1 MMKTH
6 TRLLKCALEVE
17 DSRSYWRR
25 RVPGTPPP
33 TASAALSDL
42 WFGPKSLPR
51 VTVLLLNFRYRF
63 DAFPSALAALHHW
76 SLAAPASLHAA
87 APLICHWHT
96 QLTDP
101 LYRAFTRYLSE
112 RRASANPTITR
123 DVALTWVSAFP
134 DAGPWTMSTRVQ
146 FASKLL
152 SAAYAAGLVASN
164 SDRKPR
170 PLVTPRVPDDA
181 LAYAI
186 HLSRLAD
193 LDLDN
198 DLLASV
204 GLTLADG
211 TLDARLARTAAIHLS
226 RLGDVIDLTLREP
239 DLTTWSLTIQDAA

>member
-1 MMKTH
+1 MTRTH
-6 TRLLKCALEVE
+6 TRLLKCALEVD

-25 RVPGTPPP
+25 REPGTPPP
-33 TASAALSDL
+33 TATAALTDL

-51 VTVLLLNFRYRF
+51 VTTLLLNFRYRF
-63 DAFPSALAALHHW
+63 EAFPEALAALHRW
-76 SLAAPASLHAA
+76 SQTAPASLHTA

-101 LYRAFTRYLSE
+101 LYRAFTRYLAE

-123 DVALTWVSAFP
+123 DVALTWVSAYP

-152 SAAYAAGLVASN
+152 SSAYAAGLIASN

-170 PLVTPRVPDDA
+170 PLVTPHVSEAA
-181 LAYAI
+181 LTYAL
-186 HLSRLAD
+186 HLGRIAHLE
-193 LDLDN
+193 LDN

-204 GLTLADG
+204 GLTLTDG
-211 TLDARLARTAAIHLS
+211 TLDARLARTATVRLA
-226 RLGDVIDLTLREP
+226 RLGDVVDLTLREP